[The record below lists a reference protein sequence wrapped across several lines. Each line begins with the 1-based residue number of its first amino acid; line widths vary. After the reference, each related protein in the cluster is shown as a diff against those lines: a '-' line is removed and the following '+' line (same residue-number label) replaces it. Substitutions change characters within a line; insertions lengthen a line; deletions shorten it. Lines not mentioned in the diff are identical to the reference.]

1 MLRYRRRERFRRSSR
16 QTPCPICGKGGCG
29 QSDAKVL
36 CFRVQEG
43 SNKQAKSGA
52 WIHTTIEAGLMPV
65 ARRIETP
72 LASIERRD
80 AVYSTL
86 LQALNLNQAHGEHL
100 ANDRRLS
107 ERTILKAGFRSV
119 PSRMLGDALAAQLA
133 AKWEL
138 KGVPGFWKKDSRP
151 CLRFAGANGFFI
163 PIKNA
168 SGKIEALQ
176 IRRENPVWH
185 WRNVENGKQAF
196 VYGLSFRYWTD
207 GGGWFWECAD
217 KTGESESE
225 IDAKAAC
232 EKAINKA
239 IADRRYLLVSSSEL
253 PDGVSSGAPHH
264 FTGQPCATVIV
275 TEGALKAEVIAE
287 AKRRR
292 NESDYVIGLVSVSTF
307 EDSFGANLKRI
318 CPFVQTVQLAFD
330 SDWRTNEKV
339 QAQMK
344 RFANSIRSAGL
355 KLQVLAWESEE
366 KGYDDL
372 LLKGER

>member
-1 MLRYRRRERFRRSSR
+1 MLSPITNPTLSLNQDFMLRYRQRERFRRSSLKV
-16 QTPCPICGKGGCG
+16 PCPICGGQGCG
-29 QSDAKVL
+29 QSETKVL
-36 CFRVQEG
+36 CFRIQEG
-43 SNKQAKSGA
+43 SDKQAKSGA
-52 WIHTTIEAGLMPV
+52 WIHTTIKAGLMTV

-80 AVYSTL
+80 AVYSAL
-86 LQALNLNQAHGEHL
+86 LRALSLNQTHGEHL

-107 ERTILKAGFRSV
+107 NRTIIKAGFRSV

-138 KGVPGFWKKDSRP
+138 KGVPGFWKKDGRP
-151 CLRFAGANGFFI
+151 CLRFAGTNGFFI
-163 PIKNA
+163 PIRNA
-168 SGKIEALQ
+168 VGQIEALQ
-176 IRRENPVWH
+176 IR
-185 WRNVENGKQAF
+185 AF
-196 VYGLSFRYWTD
+196 QGQS
-207 GGGWFWECAD
+207 
-217 KTGESESE
+217 K
-225 IDAKAAC
+225 
-232 EKAINKA
+232 
-239 IADRRYLLVSSSEL
+239 YLLVSSSEL

-264 FTGQPCATVIV
+264 FTGQPCQTVIV

-344 RFANSIRSAGL
+344 RFADSIRSAGL
-355 KLQVLAWESEE
+355 RLQVLAWESEE

-372 LLKGER
+372 LLRGEK

>member
-1 MLRYRRRERFRRSSR
+1 MLRYRRRERFQRSSR

-43 SNKQAKSGA
+43 SSKQAKSGA
-52 WIHTTIEAGLMPV
+52 WIHTTIRAGLMPV
-65 ARRIETP
+65 ARRVETP

-80 AVYSTL
+80 AVYSAL
-86 LQALNLNQAHGEHL
+86 LQSLNLNQAHGEHL

-107 ERTILKAGFRSV
+107 NRTIIKAGFRSV

-133 AKWEL
+133 SKWEL
-138 KGVPGFWKKDSRP
+138 KGVPGFWKKNGRW
-151 CLRFAGANGFFI
+151 CLRFAGTNGFFI

-168 SGKIEALQ
+168 VGQIEALQ
-176 IRRENPVWH
+176 IR
-185 WRNVENGKQAF
+185 AF
-196 VYGLSFRYWTD
+196 QGQS
-207 GGGWFWECAD
+207 
-217 KTGESESE
+217 K
-225 IDAKAAC
+225 
-232 EKAINKA
+232 
-239 IADRRYLLVSSSEL
+239 YLLVSSSEL

-264 FTGQPCATVIV
+264 FTGQPCQTVIV

-292 NESDYVIGLVSVSTF
+292 NEPDYVIGLVSVSTF
-307 EDSFGANLKRI
+307 EDSFGANLKRV

-344 RFANSIRSAGL
+344 RFADSIRSAGL

-372 LLKGER
+372 LLRGER